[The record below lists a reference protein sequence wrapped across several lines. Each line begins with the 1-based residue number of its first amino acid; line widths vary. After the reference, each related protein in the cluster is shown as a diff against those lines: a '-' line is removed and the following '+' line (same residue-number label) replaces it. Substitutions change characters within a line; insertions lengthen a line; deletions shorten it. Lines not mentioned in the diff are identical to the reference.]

1 MISKEKKAERIRK
14 MREYQAKRKAALML
28 YEEEQRKQLEK
39 KQRKQQKRKM
49 RFAKTTSRICTF
61 L

>member
-1 MISKEKKAERIRK
+1 MSDQEVKAQEEKAEVK
-14 MREYQAKRKAALML
+14 AEVKTEAAATEETVAKETA
-28 YEEEQRKQLEK
+28 
-39 KQRKQQKRKM
+39 KRKM